1 MKTVVLQISD
11 NRFFQGV
18 NDFESVF
25 GYDLYYPEF
34 CEGIAY
40 AKVLTVRS
48 YAHQRAVEY
57 LTEYGY
63 KFTQIEV

>member
-11 NRFFQGV
+11 KRFFQGV

-25 GYDLYYPEF
+25 GYQLYQPEF

-40 AKVLTVRS
+40 AKVLTIGS
-48 YAHQRAVEY
+48 HAHQRTIEY
-57 LTEYGY
+57 LTEYGFE
-63 KFTQIEV
+63 FTQIEV